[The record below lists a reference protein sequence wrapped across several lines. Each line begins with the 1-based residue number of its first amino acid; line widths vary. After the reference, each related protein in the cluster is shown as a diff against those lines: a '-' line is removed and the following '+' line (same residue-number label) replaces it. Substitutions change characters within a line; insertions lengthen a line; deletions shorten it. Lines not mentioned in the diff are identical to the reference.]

1 VISASGDGTVQ
12 RWDATTGQRIST
24 FSGHKAAVYAA
35 MWSPDGKR
43 VVSGGGDEKALV
55 WDPDTD
61 EIAASYEGHVITG
74 TVEDGSPTGL
84 VHTVAWAP
92 DNKRL
97 ASASLDKTAHIWR
110 LP

>member
-1 VISASGDGTVQ
+1 
-12 RWDATTGQRIST
+12 
-24 FSGHKAAVYAA
+24 
-35 MWSPDGKR
+35 MWSPDGTR
-43 VVSGGGDEKALV
+43 VASGGSDEKALI

-61 EIAASYEGHVITG
+61 KIEASYEGHVIKG
-74 TVEDGSPTGL
+74 TVEDGSLTGL

-97 ASASLDKTAHIWR
+97 ASASLDGDAHIWR